1 MGSPV
6 RLADVARAAGVSLST
21 ASRALNGD
29 SRISTKTRQRLE
41 RVAGRLAYTPDP
53 IARSLILGRTF
64 TIGFIV
70 GELSNPFYADLARGV
85 EETLEASGY
94 IYLLAN
100 SAGRAERQHQ
110 LAMRLLERK
119 VDGLLLTVPY
129 HPDVLAIKSV
139 PIVAFDR
146 ADSHVPYVSV
156 DNVLGGR
163 MATEHLIGEGYEH
176 IGILYGQPDMPPVR
190 ERLQG
195 YRDALKEAGIKPD
208 RKFEALCPDLSYGA
222 AREGALKLLA
232 AGVDAIFAIDDV
244 MAAATLAV
252 GQELGRRVPRD
263 LGVVGYDDTE
273 MASWPTL
280 SLTSVAQ
287 STITQGREAG
297 HMILRL
303 IEDPKSRVESIQLP
317 PRLSIRTS
325 SRRKPARRSGGGV

>member
-1 MGSPV
+1 
-6 RLADVARAAGVSLST
+6 
-21 ASRALNGD
+21 
-29 SRISTKTRQRLE
+29 
-41 RVAGRLAYTPDP
+41 
-53 IARSLILGRTF
+53 LILGRTF
-64 TIGFIV
+64 TIGLIV

-100 SAGRAERQHQ
+100 SAGRADRQYE
-110 LAMRLLERK
+110 LAMRLVERK

-129 HPDVLAIKSV
+129 HPEVLALKTL

-146 ADSHVPYVSV
+146 ADSHIPYVSV
-156 DNVLGGR
+156 DNVMGGR
-163 MATEHLIGEGYEH
+163 MATEHLISQGYER

-195 YRDALKEAGIKPD
+195 YRDALKAARVKPN

-244 MAAATLAV
+244 MAAAALAA

-303 IEDPKSRVESIQLP
+303 IQDPKARVDSIQLP
-317 PRLSIRTS
+317 PRLSVRTSS
-325 SRRKPARRSGGGV
+325 SRRKPKR